1 VTPRARECLRLV
13 WDKRATSKEIAAEL
27 GISKAT
33 VDGYIADAVVELGAR
48 DRRDAAAMLFG
59 GNRSGSGDDLARVPP
74 LAPIEAPQASSTEQP
89 AAARPWRTRGRQ
101 LNTLSLAQ
109 TIGWVA
115 VIAFGSLA
123 GLALAMAIG
132 NGLPSVALPVI
143 KAVRQLT

>member
-1 VTPRARECLRLV
+1 MTPRARECLRLV
-13 WDKRATSKEIAAEL
+13 WNKRATSKEIAAEL

-59 GNRSGSGDDLARVPP
+59 GTRAESGDDPARVV
-74 LAPIEAPQASSTEQP
+74 APTPVEAPPASSTEQP
-89 AAARPWRTRGRQ
+89 PAARPWRSRGRP

-109 TIGWVA
+109 TIGWIA
-115 VIAFGSLA
+115 VIAIGSLA

-132 NGLPSVALPVI
+132 SGLPPVAMPVI
-143 KAVRQLT
+143 EAIRRLT